1 MAKTRKRISLL
12 VNLVIIFLLAGCQQ
26 RESILPPKVGETIS
40 FKTKSLIGYNQGST
54 TYSLGAIDNTY
65 IFSEDSL
72 TVKSKKDEQTY
83 TVTYNPQELDKQAF
97 DELLQTLTSS
107 SEVDISSYKNCLQ
120 YDLCMGIN
128 NRPGYRLYVL
138 DDEYWMGT
146 LYGNRLWRCETIEQ
160 IK

>member
-1 MAKTRKRISLL
+1 MKRIRRNIRMLIHL
-12 VNLVIIFLLAGCQQ
+12 GIVFLLAGCQQ
-26 RESILPPKVGETIS
+26 EESILPPKDGEAIS
-40 FKTKSLIGYNQGST
+40 FKTKTPIAYNRGST
-54 TYSLGAIDNTY
+54 TYSLGPINNIY

-72 TVKSKKDEQTY
+72 TVRSKEYEQTY
-83 TVTYNPQELDKQAF
+83 DVTYNPQEVDKQAF
-97 DELLQTLTSS
+97 QELLQILTSS

-120 YDLCMGIN
+120 YDLRIGIDKK
-128 NRPGYRLYVL
+128 PGYRLYVL